1 MGMIGEGI
9 HNIRVPFGTGI
20 LCWCVYNSPYIII
33 MVDVEGKSESQKRQL
48 EPVWRGNEAFRT
60 S

>member
-1 MGMIGEGI
+1 MKGYTTFAFRSE
-9 HNIRVPFGTGI
+9 RVFCVGVCI
-20 LCWCVYNSPYIII
+20 LNSPYIII
-33 MVDVEGKSESQKRQL
+33 MVDVEGESESQKRQL

>member
-1 MGMIGEGI
+1 MKGYTTFAFRSE
-9 HNIRVPFGTGI
+9 RVFCVG
-20 LCWCVYNSPYIII
+20 VYNSPYIII
-33 MVDVEGKSESQKRQL
+33 MVDVEGESESQKRQL